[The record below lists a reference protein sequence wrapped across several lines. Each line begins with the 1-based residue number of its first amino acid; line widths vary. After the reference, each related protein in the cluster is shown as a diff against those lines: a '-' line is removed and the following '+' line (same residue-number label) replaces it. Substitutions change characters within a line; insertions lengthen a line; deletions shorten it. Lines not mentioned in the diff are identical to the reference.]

1 MNEYGERLGIMQPVI
16 KLKFSFAKVQL
27 KWMWA
32 QRQKVALPRHMDSHL
47 GTHTQQAKAK
57 AKGCQFQL
65 SRNRSESDRTEQERT
80 MQPHSDTTRER
91 ERERK
96 NDNRADIL
104 HMQLPFPIC
113 AFVCSFLSFFFCI
126 FCRLAFGPVTAA
138 SDAVGFCSWH
148 HRELVATRGGVDKTL
163 LPGLRSS
170 SAKTGIID
178 EYHHVMPCYTC
189 FIYRHDSP

>member
-91 ERERK
+91 ERK

-163 LPGLRSS
+163 LPGLHTS
-170 SAKTGIID
+170 SAQTEIID